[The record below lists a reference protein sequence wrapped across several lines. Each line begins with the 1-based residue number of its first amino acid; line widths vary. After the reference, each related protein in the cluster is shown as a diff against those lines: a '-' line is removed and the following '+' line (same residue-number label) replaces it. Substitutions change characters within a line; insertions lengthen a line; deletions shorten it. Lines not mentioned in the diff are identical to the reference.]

1 MKETS
6 LTKQIFPVLG
16 RAVKEQLFLLIC
28 LTATIFGMIAL
39 AVLLYQ
45 IIREG
50 APRLSMEF
58 LERPPSRIPEK
69 AGIYPAVIGTL
80 WLMAL
85 TALFTIP
92 VGVSAAIYLE
102 EFASKNW
109 FTRFVQVNISNL
121 AGVPSIVYGLLG
133 LAIFVRAFS
142 LGESIL
148 SGALTMSLLLL
159 PLVITASQ
167 EAIRAVPSSYREGAL
182 ALGAT
187 RWETIRGVVLPN
199 AASGII
205 TGVILALSRAIGEAA
220 PLIAIGAATYI
231 RFAPSSPM
239 DSFTVLPVQIYYW
252 AQMPREGFRHNAA
265 AAILLLLVV
274 LLLFNSIAIYLRYRA
289 RLDKS

>member
-1 MKETS
+1 MKETP
-6 LTKQIFPVLG
+6 LAKQIFPTLG
-16 RAVKEQLFLLIC
+16 RVVKEQLFLLIC
-28 LTATIFGMIAL
+28 LGATILGMIAL

-45 IIREG
+45 TIREG
-50 APRLSMEF
+50 WSRLSIEF
-58 LERPPSRIPEK
+58 LERPPSRIPGR
-69 AGIYPAVIGTL
+69 AGIYPAVIGTI

-102 EFASKNW
+102 EFAPQNW
-109 FTRFVQVNISNL
+109 FTRFVQTNISNL

-133 LAIFVRAFS
+133 LAIFVRAFAF
-142 LGESIL
+142 GESIL
-148 SGALTMSLLLL
+148 SGSLTMSLLLL

-167 EAIRAVPSSYREGAL
+167 EAIRAVPPSYREGAL

-187 RWETIRGVVLPN
+187 QWEAIRTAVLPS

-205 TGVILALSRAIGEAA
+205 TGIILALSRAIGEAA

-252 AQMPREGFRHNAA
+252 AQMPEVGFRHNAA
-265 AAILLLLVV
+265 AAILVLMVV
-274 LLLFNSIAIYLRYRA
+274 LLLFSSTAIYLRYRA
-289 RLDKS
+289 RLNKT